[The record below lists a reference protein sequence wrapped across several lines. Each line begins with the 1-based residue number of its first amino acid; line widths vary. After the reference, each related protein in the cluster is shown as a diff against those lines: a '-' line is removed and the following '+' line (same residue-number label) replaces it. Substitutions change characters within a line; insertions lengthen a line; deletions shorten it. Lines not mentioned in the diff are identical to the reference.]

1 MEKCGILYIGMAK
14 KKTTFKDKIISAVSQ
29 KFGDR
34 FKIEGKPYSKVLPNI
49 ILSYKIYNDP
59 IFSMFILEPNDN
71 VLEKLD
77 EWKGYITNPRNSEKF
92 YILTPVDKN
101 DEVSKMSSLVSDN
114 IIIAQYSINENGKVQ
129 DVIYG

>member
-1 MEKCGILYIGMAK
+1 
-14 KKTTFKDKIISAVSQ
+14 
-29 KFGDR
+29 
-34 FKIEGKPYSKVLPNI
+34 
-49 ILSYKIYNDP
+49 
-59 IFSMFILEPNDN
+59 MFILEPNDN